1 MQQKELETLASKK
14 DLLLEYSSTRDE
26 TYEEAIIEFVKKV
39 QDLLKIFL
47 SPNENL
53 KNYAMVK
60 AMMTWSYPLQ
70 RLI

>member
-60 AMMTWSYPLQ
+60 AMMT
-70 RLI
+70 